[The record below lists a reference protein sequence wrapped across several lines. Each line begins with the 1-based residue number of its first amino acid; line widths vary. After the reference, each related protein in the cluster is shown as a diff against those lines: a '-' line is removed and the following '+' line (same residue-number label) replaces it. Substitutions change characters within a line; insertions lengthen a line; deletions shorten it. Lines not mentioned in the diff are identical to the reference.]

1 MMDKEVSLTIFFLN
15 FY

>member
-1 MMDKEVSLTIFFLN
+1 MDKEVSLTIFFLN